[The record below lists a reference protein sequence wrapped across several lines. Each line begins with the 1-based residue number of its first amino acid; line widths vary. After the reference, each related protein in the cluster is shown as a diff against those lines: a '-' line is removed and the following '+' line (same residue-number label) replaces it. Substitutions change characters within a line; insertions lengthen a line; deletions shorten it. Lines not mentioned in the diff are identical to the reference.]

1 MLTKLTVQDPSQIL
15 PHKEVTRRFEDMLS
29 HIALAGF
36 VTVNSTTNVAH
47 LENDAGPA
55 H

>member
-29 HIALAGF
+29 HIALAGL
-36 VTVNSTTNVAH
+36 VTENCTTNVAH